1 MKSDITYPLNIGPVH
16 PAFKEPIKFT
26 FRVEGEKVVGADIDF
41 GYTHRAIERIAQER
55 NYIQIIYLLE
65 RVCGICSYS
74 HPMAYCLAIEDVAGI
89 EVPPRARYIRT
100 IVGELERLHSHLLW
114 TGVAA
119 HEIGFDTLFMY
130 TWNIREKVLD
140 CLEELTGNRINYA
153 MLTIGGVRRDITPEN
168 AETIYQIL
176 EYYGELY
183 NRASEILLDDLTLR
197 ARTEGVGIL
206 TMEQAER
213 LCAVGPTARGSG
225 LMKDVRVDYP
235 VNAYYEIPWLRPV
248 SPRDIGKEPVGD
260 VYDRMAVRV
269 LEIQQAIQI
278 IQFCMENLPE
288 GNINTGGGSVK
299 MINALK
305 KLEGEG
311 VGRYEA
317 PRGEVCHYVILDN
330 QEHPVQIKV
339 KAPTY
344 SNGFTWS
351 PMLTNIEI
359 ADIPIVIASIDPCV
373 ACADRMTYIQSDG
386 SHTTI
391 SWEELHAKSIQ
402 KYKGVR
408 KRWMK

>member
-1 MKSDITYPLNIGPVH
+1 MKSDRVYPLNIGPIH

-26 FRVEGEKVVGADIDF
+26 FRIEGEQVTGVDIDF
-41 GYTHRAIERIAQER
+41 GYTHRGIEKIALER

-65 RVCGICSYS
+65 RVCGICSFS
-74 HPMAYCLAIEDVAGI
+74 HPLAYCLAIEDVAEI
-89 EVPPRARYIRT
+89 QVPDRARYIRT
-100 IVGELERLHSHLLW
+100 IIGEMERLHSHLLW

-140 CLEELTGNRINYA
+140 CLEELTGNRINYG

-168 AETIYQIL
+168 SETITRML
-176 EYYGELY
+176 EYYMELY
-183 NRASEILLDDLTLR
+183 DRASEILLDDLTLR

-206 TMEQAER
+206 SREQAEMF
-213 LCAVGPTARGSG
+213 CAVGPTARGSG
-225 LMKDVRVDYP
+225 LLKDVRIDYP
-235 VNAYYEIPWLRPV
+235 VNAYYDIPWLNPI
-248 SPRDIGKEPVGD
+248 SPRDLGKEPIGD

-269 LEIQQAIQI
+269 LEIKQSLNI

-288 GNINTGGGSVK
+288 GDIHSGEGAVKIINK
-299 MINALK
+299 LK

-311 VGRYEA
+311 IGRYEA

-330 QEHPVQIKV
+330 QEHPIQLKV

-344 SNGFTWS
+344 SNGFTWI

-373 ACADRMTYIQSDG
+373 ACADRMTFIRKGGDEERYN
-386 SHTTI
+386 
-391 SWEELHAKSIQ
+391 WEYLHQKSIK
-402 KYKGVR
+402 KYKRSVNQ
-408 KRWMK
+408 

>member
-1 MKSDITYPLNIGPVH
+1 
-16 PAFKEPIKFT
+16 
-26 FRVEGEKVVGADIDF
+26 
-41 GYTHRAIERIAQER
+41 
-55 NYIQIIYLLE
+55 
-65 RVCGICSYS
+65 
-74 HPMAYCLAIEDVAGI
+74 
-89 EVPPRARYIRT
+89 
-100 IVGELERLHSHLLW
+100 
-114 TGVAA
+114 
-119 HEIGFDTLFMY
+119 
-130 TWNIREKVLD
+130 
-140 CLEELTGNRINYA
+140 
-153 MLTIGGVRRDITPEN
+153 
-168 AETIYQIL
+168 
-176 EYYGELY
+176 
-183 NRASEILLDDLTLR
+183 
-197 ARTEGVGIL
+197 
-206 TMEQAER
+206 MEQAER

>member
-1 MKSDITYPLNIGPVH
+1 MKSDRVYPLNIGPIH

-26 FRVEGEKVVGADIDF
+26 FRIEGEQVTGVDIDF
-41 GYTHRAIERIAQER
+41 GYTHRGIEKIALER

-65 RVCGICSYS
+65 RVCGICSFS
-74 HPMAYCLAIEDVAGI
+74 HPLAYCLAIEDVAEI
-89 EVPPRARYIRT
+89 QVPDRARYIRT
-100 IVGELERLHSHLLW
+100 IIGEMERLHSHLLW

-140 CLEELTGNRINYA
+140 CLEEFTGNRINYG

-168 AETIYQIL
+168 SETITRML
-176 EYYGELY
+176 EYYMELY
-183 NRASEILLDDLTLR
+183 DRASEILLDDLTLR
-197 ARTEGVGIL
+197 ARTEGIGIL
-206 TMEQAER
+206 SREQAEMF
-213 LCAVGPTARGSG
+213 CAVGPTARGSG
-225 LMKDVRVDYP
+225 LLKDVRIDYP
-235 VNAYYEIPWLRPV
+235 VNAYYDIPWLNPI
-248 SPRDIGKEPVGD
+248 SPRDIGKEPIGD

-269 LEIQQAIQI
+269 LEIKQSLNV

-288 GNINTGGGSVK
+288 GDINSGEGAVK
-299 MINALK
+299 IINKLK

-311 VGRYEA
+311 IGRYEA

-330 QEHPVQIKV
+330 QEHPIQLKV

-344 SNGFTWS
+344 SNGFTWI

-373 ACADRMTYIQSDG
+373 ACADRMTFIRKGGDEERYN
-386 SHTTI
+386 
-391 SWEELHAKSIQ
+391 WEYLHQKSIK
-402 KYKGVR
+402 KYKRSVNQ
-408 KRWMK
+408 

>member
-1 MKSDITYPLNIGPVH
+1 MKSDRVYPLNIGPIH

-26 FRVEGEKVVGADIDF
+26 FRIEGEQVTGVDIDF
-41 GYTHRAIERIAQER
+41 GYTHRGIEKIALER

-65 RVCGICSYS
+65 RVCGICSFS
-74 HPMAYCLAIEDVAGI
+74 HPLAYCLAIEDVAEI
-89 EVPPRARYIRT
+89 QVPDRARYIRT
-100 IVGELERLHSHLLW
+100 IIGEMERLHSHLLW

-140 CLEELTGNRINYA
+140 CLEELTGNRINYG

-168 AETIYQIL
+168 SETITRML
-176 EYYGELY
+176 EYYMELY
-183 NRASEILLDDLTLR
+183 DRASEILLDDLTLR
-197 ARTEGVGIL
+197 ARTEGIGIL
-206 TMEQAER
+206 SREQAEMF
-213 LCAVGPTARGSG
+213 CAVGPTARGSG
-225 LMKDVRVDYP
+225 LLKDVRIDYP
-235 VNAYYEIPWLRPV
+235 VNAYYDIPWLNPI
-248 SPRDIGKEPVGD
+248 SPRDLGKEPIGD

-269 LEIQQAIQI
+269 LEIKQSLNI

-288 GNINTGGGSVK
+288 GDIHSGEGAVKIINK
-299 MINALK
+299 LK

-311 VGRYEA
+311 IGRYEA

-330 QEHPVQIKV
+330 QEHPIQLKV

-344 SNGFTWS
+344 SNGFTWI

-373 ACADRMTYIQSDG
+373 ACADRMTFIRKGGDEERYN
-386 SHTTI
+386 
-391 SWEELHAKSIQ
+391 WEYLHQKSIK
-402 KYKGVR
+402 KYKRSVNQ
-408 KRWMK
+408 

>member
-1 MKSDITYPLNIGPVH
+1 MKSDIVYPLNIGPVH

-26 FRVEGEKVVGADIDF
+26 FRIEGEQVAGVDIDF
-41 GYTHRAIERIAQER
+41 GYTHRGIEKIALER

-65 RVCGICSYS
+65 RVCGICSFS
-74 HPMAYCLAIEDVAGI
+74 HPLAYCLAIEDVAEI
-89 EVPPRARYIRT
+89 QVPDRARYIRT
-100 IVGELERLHSHLLW
+100 IIGEMERLHSHLLW

-140 CLEELTGNRINYA
+140 CLEELTGNRINYG

-168 AETIYQIL
+168 SETITRML
-176 EYYGELY
+176 EYYMELY
-183 NRASEILLDDLTLR
+183 DRASEILLDDLTLR
-197 ARTEGVGIL
+197 ARTEGIGIL
-206 TMEQAER
+206 SREQAEMF
-213 LCAVGPTARGSG
+213 CAVGPTARGSG
-225 LMKDVRVDYP
+225 LLKDVRIDYP
-235 VNAYYEIPWLRPV
+235 VNAYYDIPWLNPI
-248 SPRDIGKEPVGD
+248 SPRDLGKEPIGD

-269 LEIQQAIQI
+269 LEIKQSLNI

-288 GNINTGGGSVK
+288 GDIHSGEGAVKIINK
-299 MINALK
+299 LK

-311 VGRYEA
+311 IGRYEA

-330 QEHPVQIKV
+330 QEHPIQLKV

-344 SNGFTWS
+344 SNGFTWI

-373 ACADRMTYIQSDG
+373 ACADRMTFIRKGGDEERYN
-386 SHTTI
+386 
-391 SWEELHAKSIQ
+391 WEYLHQKSIK
-402 KYKGVR
+402 KYKRSVNQ
-408 KRWMK
+408 